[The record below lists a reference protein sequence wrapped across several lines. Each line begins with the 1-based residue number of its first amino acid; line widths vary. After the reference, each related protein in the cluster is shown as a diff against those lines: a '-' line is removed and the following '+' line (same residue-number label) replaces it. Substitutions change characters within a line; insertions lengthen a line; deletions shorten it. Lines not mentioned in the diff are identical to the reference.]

1 MSAMSKLYIKMQV
14 ESALLE
20 VNGGF
25 CGGQLIG
32 ELGDVAT
39 RLIEALEERD
49 IELRPR

>member
-1 MSAMSKLYIKMQV
+1 MSQASELFIKTQV

-20 VNGGF
+20 VNEGF
-25 CGGQLIG
+25 TGRGLIG

-39 RLIEALEERD
+39 RLIEALNDRD